1 MALTTTY
8 FGSVD
13 WYKKLCNTSGPMEIE
28 AHENYKKQTPRNHCC
43 IATANGVQK
52 LTVPVTLP
60 AILSHGDG
68 NIREVR
74 ISDHGNWRHLH
85 WEALASAYGMS
96 PFYEYYADD
105 IRPFFE
111 KRWEFLFD
119 FNMDIMRKM
128 LDLLGV
134 ERDIIPTE
142 RYVGCNDVQPEHSTI
157 GPYYQT
163 FERRHG
169 FLQGMSI
176 LDLLFNEGPEAAL
189 YLTHK

>member
-13 WYKKLCNTSGPMEIE
+13 WYMKLCNGTAPIEIE
-28 AHENYKKQTPRNHCC
+28 AHENYRKQTPRNHCC

-60 AILSHGDG
+60 ATHTLSDG
-68 NIREVR
+68 NIRDVR

-111 KRWEFLFD
+111 KRWDFLFD
-119 FNMDIMRKM
+119 YNMDIMRKM
-128 LDLLGV
+128 LELLGI

-142 RYVGCNDVQPEHSTI
+142 RFTDCHDAVSSGCTV

-189 YLTHK
+189 YLLHK